1 MTEAPYLQSMD
12 KAQQSFPQYS
22 LELDRVLN
30 ALFHTTV
37 EGIIVVNEKGVICM
51 ANNRSLSLLE
61 YEEAE
66 LLEQSIEIL
75 IPAAHRPN
83 HTANVSSFFT
93 QPQARVKGKRRY
105 FPAQTQ
111 TGKTLLLEI
120 SLDPI
125 ETDEGTYVVVHL
137 VDVTDQVSVEE
148 ELKESQVRLSSII
161 NTAVDGI
168 ITIGYRGIIET
179 INPAAAKLFGYN
191 PEEIIG
197 KNINMLMPEPYH
209 HEHDQYIQNY
219 KDTGIKQIIGV
230 GREVKGKKKNGTTF
244 PFYLS
249 VSVVQLSDRKIFT
262 GIVHDLT
269 PQKAA
274 EAALKNYSG
283 QLEKRVEARTEALN
297 SAIKGLENEI
307 TERSSI
313 EQKLR
318 DSQQETEVALAK
330 EKELN
335 ELKSRFVSMASHEFR
350 TPLATILS
358 SINLL
363 NRYTEPEQAAK
374 RNKHTERIRNNVH
387 NLTGILND
395 FLSLSKLEEGKI
407 QTRYETFNLNELCE
421 ELREEMLSQSKRGQT
436 IEYISEGSA
445 EVHLDPYLLR
455 NILVNLLNNA
465 IKYSPEESHTILHYQ
480 SSATTISITI
490 TDQGIGIPD
499 EDQVHMFERFF
510 RAKNV
515 TNIQGTGLGLSI
527 VKRYVDLMAGS
538 IDFESVYQE
547 GTTFT
552 LQFPQTPKSL
562 S

>member
-1 MTEAPYLQSMD
+1 MD
-12 KAQQSFPQYS
+12 KAQQSFPQSS

-51 ANNRSLSLLE
+51 ANTRSLSLLE

-66 LLEQSIEIL
+66 LLEQSLEIL
-75 IPAAHRPN
+75 IPEAYRPN
-83 HTANVSSFFT
+83 HSQSFDSFFS
-93 QPQARVKGKRRY
+93 QPKARVKGKRRY
-105 FPAQTQ
+105 FPAQTK

-148 ELKESQVRLSSII
+148 ELRESQVRLSSII

-179 INPAAAKLFGYN
+179 INPAAAKLFGYD
-191 PEEIIG
+191 PKEIIG
-197 KNINMLMPEPYH
+197 NNINMLMPEPYH
-209 HEHDQYIQNY
+209 HQHDQYIQNY
-219 KDTGIKQIIGV
+219 KDTGIKKIIGI
-230 GREVKGKKKNGTTF
+230 GREVKGKKKDGTTF

-249 VSVVQLSDRKIFT
+249 VSEVQLNDRKIFT

-307 TERSSI
+307 KERSSI
-313 EQKLR
+313 EQRLR
-318 DSQQETEVALAK
+318 DSQEEIEVALAK

-363 NRYTEPEQAAK
+363 TRYTEPEQAEK
-374 RNKHTERIRNNVH
+374 RDKHTQRIRNNVH

-407 QTRYETFNLNELCE
+407 QARYETFNLNELCE

-436 IEYISEGSA
+436 IEYIAEGPA
-445 EVHLDPYLLR
+445 EIYLDPYLLR

-465 IKYSPEESHTILHYQ
+465 IKYSPEESNIKVHYQ
-480 SSATTISITI
+480 SSEATISIAI
-490 TDQGIGIPD
+490 TDQGIGIPN

-527 VKRYVDLMAGS
+527 VKRYVDLMSGK
-538 IDFESVYQE
+538 IGFESVDQK
-547 GTTFT
+547 GTAFT